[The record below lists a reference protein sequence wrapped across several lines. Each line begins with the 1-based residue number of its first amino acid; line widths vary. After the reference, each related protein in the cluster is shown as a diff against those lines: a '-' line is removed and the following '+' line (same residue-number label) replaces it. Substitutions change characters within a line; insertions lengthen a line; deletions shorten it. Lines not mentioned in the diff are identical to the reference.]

1 MNIRFFGI
9 AAIFALALTACPG
22 STPPAVSSVTVTAPS
37 SNALKINEAVQ
48 FNAVAKDS
56 GNAEIAGKTFTWLS
70 SDPNIAS
77 VDANGMVTAKRFGVV
92 TVTASVD
99 GINGVS
105 GIQTTFG
112 LEAIGGTNN
121 RPYITASATTGP
133 ITTASYFRFKKADGK
148 GPTSSINLSLK
159 GPSGWNGDAALALNN
174 YGFGTPYH
182 AWYYGDP
189 VAVTGSYTLSTTIDG
204 VKYSSSF
211 NIDANDSLPVL
222 TGLTPS
228 AATASGVTG
237 TWAAVAGGSI
247 YRMSI
252 QDWSGSTA
260 VELDQRIWG
269 TSTTA
274 TITGITMNTANP
286 YGLVVS
292 AFSMNPGDA
301 TLATTGVLPS
311 KFNVTRNRANIV
323 F

>member
-159 GPSGWNGDAALALNN
+159 GPSGWNGDAPLALNDW
-174 YGFGTPYH
+174 GFGTPY
-182 AWYYGDP
+182 ASWFTGAP
-189 VAVTGSYTLSTTIDG
+189 VAVTGLYTLSTTIEG
-204 VKYSSSF
+204 INYSSSF
-211 NIDANDSLPVL
+211 NIDANDSLPAI
-222 TGLTPS
+222 TGITPS
-228 AATASGVTG
+228 AASASGVTG
-237 TWAAVAGGSI
+237 TWAAVAGSKA
-247 YRMSI
+247 YQLSI
-252 QDWSGSTA
+252 QDSNG
-260 VELDQRIWG
+260 ELDQRIW
-269 TSTTA
+269 TLNTTA
-274 TITGITMNTANP
+274 TITGTTMNTANV
-286 YGLVVS
+286 YRLIVG
-292 AFSMNPGDA
+292 AYSMNPRTIA
-301 TLATTGVLPS
+301 SATTDLLPS
-311 KFNVTRNRANIV
+311 KFNVSRNRANIV